1 MEERIKQL
9 LEEKV
14 NPLLARHYGG
24 AELTALENNVAKVRM
39 IGACGSCPSA
49 QYTIEDVVKQIL
61 MEALPELEDVVL
73 DTSVS
78 DDLIDMAKKILRK
91 EV

>member
-1 MEERIKQL
+1 
-9 LEEKV
+9 
-14 NPLLARHYGG
+14 
-24 AELTALENNVAKVRM
+24 
-39 IGACGSCPSA
+39 
-49 QYTIEDVVKQIL
+49 